1 VIGANSTVIG
11 YKNIGSI
18 VKMAKERIKYSVV
31 LSIPDTVTV
40 TILTPFSAA
49 LTKFDSK
56 PEITSCV

>member
-1 VIGANSTVIG
+1 
-11 YKNIGSI
+11 
-18 VKMAKERIKYSVV
+18 MAKERIKYSVV